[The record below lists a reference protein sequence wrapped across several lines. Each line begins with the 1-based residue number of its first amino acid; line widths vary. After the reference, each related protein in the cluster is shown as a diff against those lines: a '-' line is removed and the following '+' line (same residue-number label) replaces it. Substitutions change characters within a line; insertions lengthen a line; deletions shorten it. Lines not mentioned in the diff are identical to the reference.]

1 MAKKDRLQLAR
12 EKTKNLRQSRSTK
25 QAAFL
30 KKHDIPEKKKQVL
43 EAPDEKYYLTPKG
56 IAENLGLSY
65 QTELKHLRLASE
77 TGGSE
82 DPKHRRKD
90 LRYVDSEE
98 DFEEW
103 YGRYIGK

>member
-1 MAKKDRLQLAR
+1 LQLVR

-30 KKHDIPEKKKQVL
+30 KKYDIPEEKQAL

-56 IAENLGLSY
+56 IAENLGLSC
-65 QTELKHLRLASE
+65 QTVMKQLRLASE
-77 TGGSE
+77 TEGSE
-82 DPKHRRKD
+82 GLKHRRKGP
-90 LRYVDSEE
+90 RYVVSKE

-103 YGRYIGK
+103 YGRNFGK